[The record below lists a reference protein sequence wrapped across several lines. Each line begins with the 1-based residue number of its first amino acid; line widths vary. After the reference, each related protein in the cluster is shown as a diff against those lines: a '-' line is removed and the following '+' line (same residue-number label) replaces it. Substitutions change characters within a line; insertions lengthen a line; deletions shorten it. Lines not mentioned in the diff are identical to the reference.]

1 MIELGENLKKIFL
14 CAISNIKS
22 GVCNEDCK
30 FCTQSVKW
38 KTSINRYIKKE
49 ISEIVKEAKI
59 AKKNKASGFCLVT
72 SGKSLDDDILEYVSK
87 ATKAILKEVDIS
99 IIACNG
105 LATKEKLK
113 ELKKVG
119 VKIYN
124 HNLET
129 SKEYYINICTTQKW
143 EERFITCENVK
154 SVGLRLC
161 SGGIFGIGENKKDI
175 ISLINSL
182 KKLNPEAIPINFF
195 IENKNLPLKSTHNK
209 QYALDIIKSFANE
222 FKNSI
227 IMLAGGREV
236 VFGSDFKEALV
247 AGANSIVIGDY
258 LTTKGEKP
266 SKDLEYLIKEGYKI
280 ANEC

>member
-1 MIELGENLKKIFL
+1 MKKIFL

-22 GVCNEDCK
+22 GICNEDCK
-30 FCTQSVKW
+30 FCSQSVKW
-38 KTSINRYIKKE
+38 KASINRYIKKE
-49 ISEIVKEAKI
+49 ISKIVEEAKI
-59 AKKNKASGFCLVT
+59 AKKNRASGFCLVT
-72 SGKSLDDDILEYVSK
+72 SGKSLDDDILEYVCK
-87 ATKAILKEVDIS
+87 VTKAILKEVDIS

-105 LATKEKLK
+105 IATKEKLK

-129 SKEYYINICTTQKW
+129 SKEHYINICTTQKW

-154 SVGLRLC
+154 SVGLKLC
-161 SGGIFGIGENKKDI
+161 SGGLFGIGESKEDV

-182 KKLNPEAIPINFF
+182 KMLNPEGIPINFF
-195 IENKNLPLKSTHNK
+195 IENENLPLKATHNK
-209 QYALDIIKSFANE
+209 KYALDIIKSFANE

-236 VFGSDFKEALV
+236 VFGCDFKEALI

-266 SKDLEYLIKEGYKI
+266 SKDLEYLIKEGYEI

>member
-1 MIELGENLKKIFL
+1 MKKIFL
-14 CAISNIKS
+14 CAICNIKS
-22 GVCNEDCK
+22 GICNEDCK
-30 FCTQSVKW
+30 FCSQSVKW
-38 KTSINRYIKKE
+38 KASINRYIKKE
-49 ISEIVKEAKI
+49 ISKIVEEAKI
-59 AKKNKASGFCLVT
+59 AKKNRASGFCLVT
-72 SGKSLDDDILEYVSK
+72 SGKSLDDDILEYVCK
-87 ATKAILKEVDIS
+87 VTKAILKEVDIS

-105 LATKEKLK
+105 IATKEKLK

-129 SKEYYINICTTQKW
+129 SKEHYINICTTQKW

-161 SGGIFGIGENKKDI
+161 SGGLFGIGESKEDV

-182 KKLNPEAIPINFF
+182 KILNPEGIPINFF
-195 IENKNLPLKSTHNK
+195 IENENLPLKATHNK
-209 QYALDIIKSFANE
+209 KYALDIIKSFANE

-236 VFGSDFKEALV
+236 VFGCDFKEALI

>member
-1 MIELGENLKKIFL
+1 MKKVFL
-14 CAISNIKS
+14 CAICNIKS

-38 KTSINRYIKKE
+38 KTSINRYTKKE

-59 AKKNKASGFCLVT
+59 AKKNRATGFCLVT
-72 SGKSLDDDILEYVSK
+72 SGKSLDDDILEYVCK
-87 ATKAILKEVDIS
+87 ATKSILKEVDIS

-113 ELKKVG
+113 ELKKAG

-129 SKEYYINICTTQKW
+129 SKEHYINICTTQKW

-161 SGGIFGIGENKKDI
+161 SGGIFGIGESKKDI

-182 KKLNPEAIPINFF
+182 KKLNPEGIPINFF
-195 IENKNLPLKSTHNK
+195 IENENLPLKATHNK
-209 QYALDIIKSFANE
+209 KYALDIIKSFTNE

-236 VFGSDFKEALV
+236 VFGNDFKEALI

-258 LTTKGEKP
+258 LTTKGEKA
-266 SKDLEYLIKEGYKI
+266 SKDLEYLIKEGYQI

>member
-1 MIELGENLKKIFL
+1 MKKIFL
-14 CAISNIKS
+14 CAICNIKS

-30 FCTQSVKW
+30 FCTQSAKW
-38 KTSINRYIKKE
+38 KTSISRYIKKE

-87 ATKAILKEVDIS
+87 ATKAILKEIDIS

-105 LATKEKLK
+105 IATKEKLK
-113 ELKKVG
+113 ELKKAG

-129 SKEYYINICTTQKW
+129 SKEHYINICTTQKW

-154 SVGLRLC
+154 SVGLKLC

-175 ISLINSL
+175 ISLITSL

-195 IENKNLPLKSTHNK
+195 IENKKLPLKATHNK
-209 QYALDIIKSFANE
+209 KYALDIIKNFANE

-227 IMLAGGREV
+227 IMLAGGREI
-236 VFGSDFKEALV
+236 VFGNDFKEALI
-247 AGANSIVIGDY
+247 AGVNSIVIGDY

-266 SKDLEYLIKEGYKI
+266 SKDLEYLIKKGYEI

>member
-1 MIELGENLKKIFL
+1 MKKIFL
-14 CAISNIKS
+14 CAICNIKS
-22 GVCNEDCK
+22 GICNEDCK
-30 FCTQSVKW
+30 FCSQSVKW
-38 KTSINRYIKKE
+38 KASINRYIKKE
-49 ISEIVKEAKI
+49 ISKIVEEAKI
-59 AKKNKASGFCLVT
+59 AKKNRASGFCLVT
-72 SGKSLDDDILEYVSK
+72 SGKSLDDDILEYVCK
-87 ATKAILKEVDIS
+87 VTKAILKEVDIS

-105 LATKEKLK
+105 IATKEKLK

-129 SKEYYINICTTQKW
+129 SKEHYINICTTQKW

-154 SVGLRLC
+154 SVGLKLC
-161 SGGIFGIGENKKDI
+161 SGGLFGIGESKEDV

-182 KKLNPEAIPINFF
+182 KMLNPEGIPINFF
-195 IENKNLPLKSTHNK
+195 IENENLPLKATHNK
-209 QYALDIIKSFANE
+209 KYALDIIKSFANE

-236 VFGSDFKEALV
+236 VFGCDFKEALI

-266 SKDLEYLIKEGYKI
+266 SKDLEYLIKEGYEI

>member
-1 MIELGENLKKIFL
+1 MKKIFL
-14 CAISNIKS
+14 CAICNIKS
-22 GVCNEDCK
+22 GICNEDCK
-30 FCTQSVKW
+30 FCSQSVKW
-38 KTSINRYIKKE
+38 KASINRYIKKE
-49 ISEIVKEAKI
+49 ISKIVEEAKI
-59 AKKNKASGFCLVT
+59 AKKNRASGFCLVT
-72 SGKSLDDDILEYVSK
+72 SGKSLDDDILEYVCK
-87 ATKAILKEVDIS
+87 VTKAILKEVDIS

-105 LATKEKLK
+105 IATKEKLK

-129 SKEYYINICTTQKW
+129 SKEHYINICTTQKW

-161 SGGIFGIGENKKDI
+161 SGGLFGIGESKEDV

-182 KKLNPEAIPINFF
+182 KMLNPEGIPINFF
-195 IENKNLPLKSTHNK
+195 IENENLPLKATHNK
-209 QYALDIIKSFANE
+209 KYALDIIKSFANE

-236 VFGSDFKEALV
+236 VFGCDFKEALI

>member
-1 MIELGENLKKIFL
+1 VKKIFL
-14 CAISNIKS
+14 CAICNIKS

-30 FCTQSVKW
+30 FCNQSVKW
-38 KTSINRYIKKE
+38 KSSINRYIKKE

-105 LATKEKLK
+105 IATKEKLK

-129 SKEYYINICTTQKW
+129 SKEHYINICTTQKW

-161 SGGIFGIGENKKDI
+161 SGGIFGIGESKKDI
-175 ISLINSL
+175 VSLINSL
-182 KKLNPEAIPINFF
+182 KKLNPEGIPINFF
-195 IENKNLPLKSTHNK
+195 IENKKLPLKATHNK
-209 QYALDIIKSFANE
+209 KYALDIIKNFANE

-236 VFGSDFKEALV
+236 VFGSDFKEALI
-247 AGANSIVIGDY
+247 AGANSIVIGNY

-266 SKDLEYLIKEGYKI
+266 SKDLEYLIKKGYEI

>member
-1 MIELGENLKKIFL
+1 MKKIFL
-14 CAISNIKS
+14 CAICNIKS
-22 GVCNEDCK
+22 GICNEDCK
-30 FCTQSVKW
+30 FCSQSVKW
-38 KTSINRYIKKE
+38 KASINRYIKKE
-49 ISEIVKEAKI
+49 ISKIVEEAKI
-59 AKKNKASGFCLVT
+59 AKKNRASGFCLVT
-72 SGKSLDDDILEYVSK
+72 SGKSLDDDILEYVCK
-87 ATKAILKEVDIS
+87 VTKAILKEVDIS

-105 LATKEKLK
+105 IATKEKLK

-129 SKEYYINICTTQKW
+129 SKEHYINICTTQKW

-154 SVGLRLC
+154 SVGLKLC
-161 SGGIFGIGENKKDI
+161 SGGLFGIGESKEDV

-182 KKLNPEAIPINFF
+182 KILNPEGIPINFF
-195 IENKNLPLKSTHNK
+195 IENENLPLKATHNK
-209 QYALDIIKSFANE
+209 KYALDIIKSFANE

-236 VFGSDFKEALV
+236 VFGCDFKEALI

-266 SKDLEYLIKEGYKI
+266 SKDLEYLIKEGYEI

>member
-1 MIELGENLKKIFL
+1 VKKIFL
-14 CAISNIKS
+14 CAICNIKS
-22 GVCNEDCK
+22 GICNEDCK

-49 ISEIVKEAKI
+49 INEIVKEAKI

-72 SGKSLDDDILEYVSK
+72 SGKSLDDDILEYVCK

-105 LATKEKLK
+105 IATKERLK
-113 ELKKVG
+113 ELKKAG
-119 VKIYN
+119 IKIYN

-129 SKEYYINICTTQKW
+129 SKEHYINICTTQKW

-154 SVGLRLC
+154 LIGLKLC
-161 SGGIFGIGENKKDI
+161 SGGIFGIGESKKDI

-182 KKLNPEAIPINFF
+182 KKLNPEIIPINFF
-195 IENKNLPLKSTHNK
+195 IENENLSLKATHSK
-209 QYALDIIKSFANE
+209 KYALYIIKNFANE

-236 VFGSDFKEALV
+236 VFGNDFKEALM
-247 AGANSIVIGDY
+247 AGVSSIVIGDY

-266 SKDLEYLIKEGYKI
+266 SKDLEYLIKKGYQI

>member
-1 MIELGENLKKIFL
+1 MKKIYL
-14 CAISNIKS
+14 CAISNIRS
-22 GVCNEDCK
+22 GVCAEDCK

-38 KTSINRYIKKE
+38 KSPIKRYKQKE
-49 ISEIVKEAKI
+49 ISKILNEAKL

-72 SGKSLDDDILEYVSK
+72 SGKSLDDETLEYVCK
-87 ATKAILKEVDIS
+87 ATKTILKEVNIS

-105 LATKEKLK
+105 TAEKEKLK
-113 ELKKVG
+113 ELKKAG

-129 SKEYYINICTTQKW
+129 SREYYPKICTTHSW
-143 EERFITCENVK
+143 DERFATCENIK
-154 SVGLRLC
+154 SVGLKLC
-161 SGGIFGIGENKKDI
+161 SGGIFGIGESERDI
-175 ISLINSL
+175 KSLIYSL
-182 KKLNPEAIPINFF
+182 KILAPEGIPLNFF
-195 IENKNLPLKSTHNK
+195 IENSALPLKATHNK
-209 QYALDIIKSFANE
+209 KFALDVIKKFSNE

-236 VFGSDFKEALV
+236 VFKDKWIDAIK

-258 LTTKGEKP
+258 LTTKGENANN
-266 SKDLEYLIKEGYKI
+266 DLVKLQKEGFEI